1 MHICK
6 TYIYIYR
13 HIHTHTHAH
22 HTYIHIHIYIYIG
35 VIQGL
40 GYCNIR
46 MFTGGPFARSLLT
59 LVRSG
64 AISAQVPSGSAT
76 FGTAEGLGLRG
87 LVSRRKGV
95 K

>member
-1 MHICK
+1 M
-6 TYIYIYR
+6 
-13 HIHTHTHAH
+13 HIHTHTRTPYIY
-22 HTYIHIHIYIYIG
+22 TYTHIYIGI
-35 VIQGL
+35 IQGL

-76 FGTAEGLGLRG
+76 FVTAEGLGLRG